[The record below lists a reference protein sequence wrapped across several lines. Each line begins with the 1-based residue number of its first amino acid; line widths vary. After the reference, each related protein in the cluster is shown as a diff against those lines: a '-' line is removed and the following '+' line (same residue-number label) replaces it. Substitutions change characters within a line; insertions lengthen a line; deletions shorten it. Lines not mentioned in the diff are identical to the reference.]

1 MKVKILLKIIVY
13 FILNEIS
20 DYIFSKTDKAGYML
34 KYYFSTYLIFL
45 NIWLEILKTILMNGE
60 VESVKK
66 IPDLLKIIAQAE
78 EYLLQN

>member
-1 MKVKILLKIIVY
+1 
-13 FILNEIS
+13 
-20 DYIFSKTDKAGYML
+20 ML

-45 NIWLEILKTILMNGE
+45 NIWFEILKTILMNGE
-60 VESVKK
+60 VESVTK

>member
-1 MKVKILLKIIVY
+1 
-13 FILNEIS
+13 
-20 DYIFSKTDKAGYML
+20 ML

-45 NIWLEILKTILMNGE
+45 NIWFGILKTILMNGE

-66 IPDLLKIIAQAE
+66 ILLKIIAQAE